1 MKTTHT
7 IISWLRI
14 WCSGLWLLSV
24 WALALVPADYSPH
37 SLRQDH
43 SRSYRLVLQLRG
55 GRNSDDSVKKW
66 RQKFAGALEPRYA
79 WDQDPVVVNV
89 YVMLDGVGAVHD
101 NVQVI
106 FEPKSLFVYI
116 PGVNGRDYCLS
127 IPELYDKVVE
137 SGCRYTVREDK
148 IYITMEKSYEG
159 SLWPKLKAVQHL
171 GLDDIP
177 VLPESFRN
185 GADVSPNQTRAQVES
200 LMRQLPMDKEAQ
212 EVADIEMASGNPF
225 QQHTDEEWEKK
236 SSENKMS
243 VMLAERKQLE
253 DVLTA
258 AYKGD
263 LTTVKNIVQRVA
275 LERRI
280 HERTIVDEFKDANGR
295 GIVHMAAAGGN
306 VQVLIYAASVGSDMS
321 LKDAK
326 GQTALFAAAATSHH
340 DAAERLATIDLV
352 PVDEPD
358 CSSGCTAIS
367 HAAANGDVRMIDM
380 LVDCGADVD
389 ANSALGTPLQW
400 AAMADQPEAV
410 RRLLQCG
417 ADPNLRALQKQGED
431 RNLPSPVVVSA
442 SMNQTQICK
451 FMLDGGANATLCDM
465 DGTTSLHHAAEN
477 GNKDL
482 VFALLENGADPFA
495 KDVRGQTPI
504 DVARGLHGEW
514 FADAVAAMQEGRR
527 LDAPIAGGDT
537 EYWRRI
543 RGKHATEDEIETCK
557 TPGVLIFFDV
567 DCLVWFA

>member
-1 MKTTHT
+1 MKSSQKISH
-7 IISWLRI
+7 SWLGI

-24 WALALVPADYSPH
+24 WVQALVPAEYSSQAP
-37 SLRQDH
+37 RQDH

-55 GRNSDDSVKKW
+55 GGNADDSMKKW
-66 RQKFAGALEPRYA
+66 RTKFAGAVEPRYA
-79 WDQDPVVVNV
+79 WDQDPEVVNV
-89 YVMLDGVGAVHD
+89 YVMLDGVGAVRD
-101 NVQVI
+101 NVQII
-106 FEPKSLFVYI
+106 FESKSLFVYI
-116 PGVNGRDYCLS
+116 PGVNGTDYCLS
-127 IPELYDKVVE
+127 IPELYEKVVE

-148 IYITMEKSYEG
+148 IYITMEKSYES
-159 SLWPKLKAVQHL
+159 SLWPKLKAVKHL

-177 VLPESFRN
+177 VMPESFRN
-185 GADVSPNQTRAQVES
+185 GANVSPNETKAQVES
-200 LMRQLPMDKEAQ
+200 LMRQIPMAKDTQ

-225 QQHTDEEWEKK
+225 QAHTDEEWEKK
-236 SSENKMS
+236 SSESKMS
-243 VMLAERKQLE
+243 IMMAERKQLDE
-253 DVLTA
+253 VLNA

-263 LTTVKNIVQRVA
+263 LPTVKKIVLRVA

-280 HERTIVDEFKDANGR
+280 HERTILDEFKDANGR
-295 GIVHMAAAGGN
+295 GVVHLAAAGGN
-306 VQVLIYAASVGSDMS
+306 VDVLVYAASVGADMS
-321 LKDAK
+321 LKDAN

-340 DAAERLATIDLV
+340 DAAQRLATMDLV
-352 PVDEPD
+352 NVDEPD

-380 LVDCGADVD
+380 LVECGADVD
-389 ANSALGTPLQW
+389 ANSGLGTPIQW

-451 FMLDGGANATLCDM
+451 LMLDGGANATLCDT

-477 GNKDL
+477 GNKEL

-495 KDVRGQTPI
+495 KDVRGKTPI
-504 DVARGLHGEW
+504 DVAREHHGEW
-514 FADAVAAMQEGRR
+514 FDDAVAAMQEGRR
-527 LDAPIAGGDT
+527 LDAPICGGDE

-543 RGKHATEDEIETCK
+543 RGKHASKEEIETCEM
-557 TPGVLIFFDV
+557 L
-567 DCLVWFA
+567 C